1 MCIEQE
7 IETLPVLLVEAMLVH
22 DFFTASNIKKMQ
34 EELKRWVQM
43 NGGK

>member
-1 MCIEQE
+1 MGIEQE
-7 IETLPVLLVEAMLVH
+7 IETLPVLLVEAMLSH
-22 DFFTASNIKKMQ
+22 HFFDAANIKRKQ